1 MSLLTRPR
9 AADARPSERRIN
21 VIQGTTQ
28 VTTDPAV
35 VLTTV
40 LGSCVAACLFDGLA
54 GVGGMN
60 HFLLSEP
67 RGGELA
73 FGEQSERYG
82 TYAMELLINE
92 MLKAGAARGRMK
104 AHLYG
109 GANMH
114 TGMQKIGSANAR
126 FAIDFLAR
134 DGIPLTFSNLGG
146 NAARRVDFRAV
157 KGQARCRV
165 LAEEVPAEIRPI
177 ITQAASVGDVE
188 LF

>member
-1 MSLLTRPR
+1 MSPPGR
-9 AADARPSERRIN
+9 ERRIN
-21 VIQGTTQ
+21 VIQGMTH
-28 VTTDPAV
+28 VTADPNV

-67 RGGELA
+67 RHGDALA
-73 FGEQSERYG
+73 GDAERYG
-82 TYAMELLINE
+82 AYAMELLINE
-92 MLKAGAARGRMK
+92 MLKAGASRARMK

-114 TGMQKIGSANAR
+114 AGMQEIGSANAR
-126 FAIDFLAR
+126 FATEFLAR
-134 DGIPLTFSNLGG
+134 DGIPLSLKNLGG
-146 NAARRVDFRAV
+146 TSARRVDFRAV

-165 LAEEVPAEIRPI
+165 LSDKSPPIELKPTPVP
-177 ITQAASVGDVE
+177 AASVGDVE

>member
-1 MSLLTRPR
+1 MSFMSSVRPR
-9 AADARPSERRIN
+9 DGSQAEKRIN

-28 VTTDPAV
+28 VTSDPAV

-67 RGGELA
+67 RGGDVA

-82 TYAMELLINE
+82 AYAMELLINE
-92 MLKAGAARGRMK
+92 MLKAGAARSRIK

-114 TGMQKIGSANAR
+114 AGMQEIGSANAK
-126 FAIDFLAR
+126 FAVSFLAR

-157 KGQARCRV
+157 RGQARCRV
-165 LAEEVPAEIRPI
+165 LANEVPVETRPVA
-177 ITQAASVGDVE
+177 TQAASVGDVE

>member
-1 MSLLTRPR
+1 MSFMSRPDSETILLP
-9 AADARPSERRIN
+9 ERRIN

-28 VTTDPAV
+28 VTVDPGV

-40 LGSCVAACLFDGLA
+40 LGSCVAACLFDGIA

-60 HFLLSEP
+60 HFLLAEP
-67 RGGELA
+67 RHGDMSLGGQA
-73 FGEQSERYG
+73 ERYG
-82 TYAMELLINE
+82 AYAMELLINE
-92 MLKAGAARGRMK
+92 MLKAGAARSRIK

-114 TGMQKIGSANAR
+114 AGMQEIGTANAR

-134 DGIPLTFSNLGG
+134 DGIPLSLSNLGG

-165 LAEEVPAEIRPI
+165 LADQAPVEMKPTL
-177 ITQAASVGDVE
+177 TQPASVGDVE

>member
-1 MSLLTRPR
+1 MSCMTHP
-9 AADARPSERRIN
+9 ENRIN
-21 VIQGTTQ
+21 VIQGTTK
-28 VTTDPAV
+28 VTSDPNV

-40 LGSCVAACLFDGLA
+40 LGSCVAACLYDGIA

-67 RGGELA
+67 REGDLS
-73 FGEQSERYG
+73 FGAQSERYG

-92 MLKAGAARGRMK
+92 MLKAGAARSRMK

-114 TGMQKIGSANAR
+114 AGMQEIGSANAR
-126 FAIDFLAR
+126 FAVDFLMR
-134 DGIPLTFSNLGG
+134 DGIHLTFSNLGG
-146 NAARRVDFRAV
+146 RAARRVDFRAV
-157 KGQARCRV
+157 KGQARCRT
-165 LAEEVPAEIRPI
+165 LTDHVPVETKPI
-177 ITQAASVGDVE
+177 QPQAASVGDVE

>member
-1 MSLLTRPR
+1 MSFMTPAGNRSSLLP
-9 AADARPSERRIN
+9 EKRIN
-21 VIQGTTQ
+21 VTQGTTR
-28 VTTDPAV
+28 VTSDSAV

-40 LGSCVAACLFDGLA
+40 LGSCVAACLFDGIA

-67 RGGELA
+67 REGDLS
-73 FGEQSERYG
+73 FGAQSERYG
-82 TYAMELLINE
+82 AYAMELLINE
-92 MLKAGAARGRMK
+92 MLKAGAVRRRMK
-104 AHLYG
+104 AYLYG

-114 TGMQKIGSANAR
+114 AGMHKIGSANAR
-126 FAIDFLAR
+126 FAIGFLAR
-134 DGIPLTFSNLGG
+134 DGIPLTYSNLGG

-165 LAEEVPAEIRPI
+165 LTDQPPDESKTTP
-177 ITQAASVGDVE
+177 TLAASLGDVE

>member
-1 MSLLTRPR
+1 MSFLMSPGKSG
-9 AADARPSERRIN
+9 AAPAERRIN

-28 VTTDPAV
+28 VTTDPSV
-35 VLTTV
+35 ILSTV
-40 LGSCVAACLFDGLA
+40 LGSCVAACLFDGIA

-67 RGGELA
+67 REGDLA
-73 FGEQSERYG
+73 FGAQSERYG
-82 TYAMELLINE
+82 AYAMELLINE
-92 MLKAGAARGRMK
+92 MLKAGATRGRMK

-109 GANMH
+109 GANMRA
-114 TGMQKIGSANAR
+114 GMQEIGTANAR
-126 FAIDFLAR
+126 FAIRFLER

-165 LAEEVPAEIRPI
+165 LSDQVPVETRPI
-177 ITQAASVGDVE
+177 LPLAASVGDVE

>member
-1 MSLLTRPR
+1 MSRHGPGTIVLP
-9 AADARPSERRIN
+9 EKRIN
-21 VIQGTTQ
+21 VIQGMTH
-28 VTTDPAV
+28 VTSDPGV

-40 LGSCVAACLFDGLA
+40 LGSCVSACLFDGIA

-60 HFLLSEP
+60 HFLLSQP
-67 RGGELA
+67 RHGDLGMDGA
-73 FGEQSERYG
+73 AERYG
-82 TYAMELLINE
+82 AYAMELLINE
-92 MLKAGAARGRMK
+92 MLKAGASRSRMK

-114 TGMQKIGSANAR
+114 AGMQEIGSANAR

-146 NAARRVDFRAV
+146 TSARRVDFRAV
-157 KGQARCRV
+157 KGQARCRM
-165 LAEEVPAEIRPI
+165 LADQSPPVETRPTPI
-177 ITQAASVGDVE
+177 AVASVGDVE

>member
-1 MSLLTRPR
+1 MTTVRP
-9 AADARPSERRIN
+9 ASSGHTEKRIN

-28 VTTDPAV
+28 VTSDPAV

-67 RGGELA
+67 RGGDLA

-82 TYAMELLINE
+82 AYAMELLINE
-92 MLKAGAARGRMK
+92 MLKAGASRSRIK

-109 GANMH
+109 GANMRA
-114 TGMQKIGSANAR
+114 GMQEIGSANSK
-126 FAIDFLAR
+126 FAINFLAR

-165 LAEEVPAEIRPI
+165 LAEEVPVETRPI